1 MNTNSTTKALNYLLT
16 TLKRHHAELL
26 SEKQLIKKE
35 KARKAK
41 LESSIKERSV
51 KWEKL
56 LNEQDVL
63 KRIYLQARQALQ
75 EEEKKL
81 DNVKLDLT
89 KYRGQLHS
97 KQKLAKRRKKVAQQA
112 KANFE
117 SFYDKQIHLEKL
129 SHSLLLELR
138 QSNLSRKQEKAAAIR
153 RKQNIIK
160 NEETLHQVNQDMS
173 QVHQVLMNSLHV
185 PTTRRKTKS

>member
-185 PTTRRKTKS
+185 PTRRKTKS